1 MASNYPTIVIT
12 ANTVINIDYCADRI
26 ELGKI
31 DTSGGD
37 ACVDIPTVIS
47 ELNSSFTALFPNP
60 ASDILNINLDSES
73 EAKLSIS
80 EMSGRVVMQADLVSS
95 QSTISAQSLPNG
107 IYLVEVV
114 SGTKHYKEKLII
126 TH

>member
-1 MASNYPTIVIT
+1 
-12 ANTVINIDYCADRI
+12 
-26 ELGKI
+26 
-31 DTSGGD
+31 
-37 ACVDIPTVIS
+37 
-47 ELNSSFTALFPNP
+47 
-60 ASDILNINLDSES
+60 
-73 EAKLSIS
+73 
-80 EMSGRVVMQADLVSS
+80 MSGRVVMQADLVSS